1 MIHDLVSRE
10 DKVINLEMRLKER
23 EKMENKEFMDQ
34 NMGKKDTKKDYERYI
49 QGLVDQQDK
58 IQWEKQTAKWQ
69 ADEDKRVKLMYEVYD
84 DRVKNI
90 AHKQNIVSM
99 GKEEKGRDK
108 EMVQKLQAEH
118 EESERQKKLKEKEQN
133 V

>member
-1 MIHDLVSRE
+1 MVQQEKAQDKTMIHDLVSRE
-10 DKVINLEMRLKER
+10 EKVINLEMRLKER

-34 NMGKKDTKKDYERYI
+34 NMGKKDAKKDYEKYI

-84 DRVKNI
+84 DRVQNI
-90 AHKQNIVSM
+90 AHK
-99 GKEEKGRDK
+99 RTFY
-108 EMVQKLQAEH
+108 
-118 EESERQKKLKEKEQN
+118 
-133 V
+133 

>member
-10 DKVINLEMRLKER
+10 EKVINLEQRLKER
-23 EKMENKEFMDQ
+23 EKMENKEFMQQ
-34 NMGKKDTKKDYERYI
+34 NMAKLDTKKDYERYI
-49 QGLVDQQDK
+49 QGLVDQQNE

-90 AHKQNIVSM
+90 ANKQNIV
-99 GKEEKGRDK
+99 
-108 EMVQKLQAEH
+108 
-118 EESERQKKLKEKEQN
+118 
-133 V
+133 